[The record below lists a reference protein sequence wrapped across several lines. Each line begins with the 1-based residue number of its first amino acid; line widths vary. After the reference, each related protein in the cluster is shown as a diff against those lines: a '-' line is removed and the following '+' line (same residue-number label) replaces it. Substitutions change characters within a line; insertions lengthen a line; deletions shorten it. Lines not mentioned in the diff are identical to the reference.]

1 MHKTN
6 KKNEENNIGI
16 SNQITKNNYSN
27 DNEILMDNGDEEEV
41 LSIKFSTE
49 NNNESIE
56 ENQYDG
62 L

>member
-1 MHKTN
+1 
-6 KKNEENNIGI
+6 
-16 SNQITKNNYSN
+16 
-27 DNEILMDNGDEEEV
+27 MDNGDEEEV

-56 ENQYDG
+56 ENQYGG